1 MCVDVNWYKLTSN
14 VLFKHQCQK
23 NLEVG
28 AAERLEGPVL
38 TARRLPICHP
48 DSKQRGRNTGA
59 CLAKQLKGIRLIS
72 LKGTASDSGLLSNS
86 ENAAVIKA
94 QSFVSIA
101 FEAARAADGS
111 AKLYINDYN
120 LDSANSKVKVT
131 VSKVKSWKSAG
142 APIDGIG
149 SHHISVLEERGAYKP
164 PLRPSLLLVYPR
176 LLLLS

>member
-1 MCVDVNWYKLTSN
+1 MRSSVFYT
-14 VLFKHQCQK
+14 VLK
-23 NLEVG
+23 E
-28 AAERLEGPVL
+28 
-38 TARRLPICHP
+38 T
-48 DSKQRGRNTGA
+48 
-59 CLAKQLKGIRLIS
+59 
-72 LKGTASDSGLLSNS
+72 
-86 ENAAVIKA
+86 
-94 QSFVSIA
+94 FVSIA

>member
-94 QSFVSIA
+94 QC
-101 FEAARAADGS
+101 
-111 AKLYINDYN
+111 
-120 LDSANSKVKVT
+120 
-131 VSKVKSWKSAG
+131 
-142 APIDGIG
+142 
-149 SHHISVLEERGAYKP
+149 AYQ
-164 PLRPSLLLVYPR
+164 
-176 LLLLS
+176 